1 MKIDRLSTRRS
12 AAGMTTPRTLDL
24 SSESYSNFPGRPNPA
39 CEESVSSQNPF
50 RIKETTAFETV
61 GALIPLPRAI
71 TAREA
76 GPFRCT
82 NSRTRRSLIFESN
95 LEATDDSI
103 IDTFLKV
110 AYKAS
115 VRKWRKKY
123 FLSKLTHLGI
133 DKL

>member
-1 MKIDRLSTRRS
+1 
-12 AAGMTTPRTLDL
+12 MTW
-24 SSESYSNFPGRPNPA
+24 
-39 CEESVSSQNPF
+39 
-50 RIKETTAFETV
+50 
-61 GALIPLPRAI
+61 
-71 TAREA
+71 A
-76 GPFRCT
+76 GPFHCT

-95 LEATDDSI
+95 SEATDDSI